1 MKNLRLNILNV
12 KKTKYRRIVTSNSS
26 IVNIIAVNDIM
37 PEFLEE
43 YVKICNVPTFIEQF
57 TNQIDCVNN
66 LVIPPYDEQIGIMN
80 TMNELNENVDISDIS
95 PYLMYYMSNKDVEKV
110 KELLLD
116 YQKYIYYLN
125 SILEL
130 INNVSS

>member
-1 MKNLRLNILNV
+1 
-12 KKTKYRRIVTSNSS
+12 
-26 IVNIIAVNDIM
+26 
-37 PEFLEE
+37 
-43 YVKICNVPTFIEQF
+43 
-57 TNQIDCVNN
+57 
-66 LVIPPYDEQIGIMN
+66 
-80 TMNELNENVDISDIS
+80 MNELNENIDISDIS

>member
-12 KKTKYRRIVTSNSS
+12 KKTNYRRIVKSNSS
-26 IVNIIAVNDIM
+26 VVNIIAVNDIM

-95 PYLMYYMSNKDVEKV
+95 PYLIYYMSNKDVEKV
-110 KELLLD
+110 KELVLD
-116 YQKYIYYLN
+116 YQKYIYYLH

>member
-12 KKTKYRRIVTSNSS
+12 KKTNYRRIVKSNSS
-26 IVNIIAVNDIM
+26 VVNIIAVNDIM

-66 LVIPPYDEQIGIMN
+66 LIIPPYNEQISIMN

-95 PYLMYYMSNKDVEKV
+95 PYLIYYMSNKDVEKV
-110 KELLLD
+110 KELVLD
-116 YQKYIYYLN
+116 YQKYIYYLH

>member
-116 YQKYIYYLN
+116 YQKYIYYLH

>member
-1 MKNLRLNILNV
+1 M
-12 KKTKYRRIVTSNSS
+12 
-26 IVNIIAVNDIM
+26 D
-37 PEFLEE
+37 
-43 YVKICNVPTFIEQF
+43 
-57 TNQIDCVNN
+57 
-66 LVIPPYDEQIGIMN
+66 
-80 TMNELNENVDISDIS
+80 TMNELNENIDISDIS

>member
-12 KKTKYRRIVTSNSS
+12 KKTNYRRIVKSNSS
-26 IVNIIAVNDIM
+26 VVNIIAVNDIM

-66 LVIPPYDEQIGIMN
+66 LIIPPYNEQISIMN

-95 PYLMYYMSNKDVEKV
+95 PYLIYYMSNKDVEKV

-116 YQKYIYYLN
+116 YQKYIYYLH

>member
-110 KELLLD
+110 KELVLD

>member
-1 MKNLRLNILNV
+1 MKSLKFSNSNIKKTNYKRNV
-12 KKTKYRRIVTSNSS
+12 KNKSAV
-26 IVNIIAVNDIM
+26 VNIIAVNDIM

-57 TNQIDCVNN
+57 TNQIGCVNN
-66 LVIPPYDEQIGIMN
+66 LIIPPYNEQISIMN
-80 TMNELNENVDISDIS
+80 TMNELNENIDISDIS

>member
-1 MKNLRLNILNV
+1 MKSLKFSNSNIKKTNYKRNV
-12 KKTKYRRIVTSNSS
+12 KNKSAV
-26 IVNIIAVNDIM
+26 VNIIAVNDIM

-43 YVKICNVPTFIEQF
+43 YVKICNVPIFIEQF

-66 LVIPPYDEQIGIMN
+66 LIIPPYNEQISIMN
-80 TMNELNENVDISDIS
+80 TMNELNENIDISDIS
-95 PYLMYYMSNKDVEKV
+95 PYLIYYMSNKDVEKV

>member
-66 LVIPPYDEQIGIMN
+66 LVIPSYDEQIGIMN

-116 YQKYIYYLN
+116 YQKYIYYLH

>member
-1 MKNLRLNILNV
+1 MKNLKFNNLNI
-12 KKTKYRRIVTSNSS
+12 KKTTYRRIVKTKSS
-26 IVNIIAVNDIM
+26 VVNIIAVNDIM

-66 LVIPPYDEQIGIMN
+66 LIIPPYNEQISIMD
-80 TMNELNENVDISDIS
+80 TMNELNENIDISDIS

>member
-12 KKTKYRRIVTSNSS
+12 KKTNYRRIVKSNSS
-26 IVNIIAVNDIM
+26 VVNIIAVNDIM

-66 LVIPPYDEQIGIMN
+66 LVIPPYNEQISIMN

-95 PYLMYYMSNKDVEKV
+95 PYLIYYMSNKDVEKV
-110 KELLLD
+110 KELVLD
-116 YQKYIYYLN
+116 YQKYIYYLH